1 MTILSWNINGL
12 RKKLT
17 DFEFIAYLERFDIFS
32 VIETWENVESDDISN
47 LFPNHFS
54 IFCAAKKVSKF
65 GRAMGG
71 IIVFIKK
78 QYKQFISEIN
88 VACTFSIFV
97 TCKKTMFGYDKDLL
111 LAFTYLP
118 PQGSPFYDNK
128 AMNEIALF
136 EDAILK
142 VLSKV
147 SDIHMLF
154 LGDFNCR
161 TGTLADY
168 YNFENNVPVLEE
180 FENVFDH
187 FCSQRISCDTTV
199 SCSGRRLLEFCKDY
213 SVYIVN
219 GRVGQDKNVGNYTY
233 IGPNGCS
240 LIDYILASREVF
252 ESILDFCVD
261 SRTES
266 PHLPVWVQLPL
277 KIKRHIERIS
287 HLMKSNS
294 CPQAYS
300 RSPRDIQAFIE
311 NIKTNFTGSFLSS
324 VMMKKEDL
332 SEDINVIISNIV
344 DKLKCSAI
352 HKTRSNISKTQP
364 VWFDRECES
373 LKNIKLRNLKQFRR
387 IRSEEYLQA
396 YINSRKTFKNIIC
409 EKKKIFHEKQ
419 LESLISCVADSK
431 SFWSKLKII
440 TCKGNPNRS
449 VNITSQEWFIHFE
462 QLFADVNQED
472 SEMVENIVIENTD
485 DELEN
490 LVFNADISDDE
501 ILQAIKHLKKGKS
514 GGPDGLLPEF
524 FMESIDI
531 LLPVLNKLF
540 NRLFQSG
547 YFPPCWSQSI
557 IVPLHKKGDIN
568 CTDNYRGISLLDVFG
583 KIYVSIINRRVTFY
597 VNVYDKISEAQA
609 GFREGYSTIDNAF
622 ILSAIL
628 QKYLNRKGGK
638 LYVCFVD
645 FKKAFDSV
653 NRQKLWQVLTTNGIK
668 GNVFKAIYSMYACV
682 KSCVRFNN
690 ECTNTFD
697 CPVGLRQGCLL
708 SPVIFSIFVN
718 ELSKLIESSD
728 ICGIQLF
735 PDITEILLL
744 LFADDIALMA
754 DSVRGLQKQINITE
768 KFCDTYK
775 MVVNT
780 VKTKVM
786 VFRRGGR
793 LRKNE
798 KILYKG
804 NELDIVNGFHY
815 VGLLFTPKL
824 SLYRMTDDLSKK
836 GKRILIS
843 ILSSLHS
850 HGTLSKSVFFKIFDT
865 KICSMLLY
873 GCEVWGIEQFESIE
887 RLQYY
892 ACKRFMNV
900 TLKASN
906 FGVLG
911 DCGRYPLYITTFKRV
926 IKYWIKI
933 LRMPSHRYEKKML

>member
-12 RKKLT
+12 RNKLT

-97 TCKKTMFGYDKDLL
+97 TYKKTMFGYDKDLL

-180 FENVFDH
+180 FENVFGH

-199 SCSGRRLLEFCKDY
+199 SCSGRRLLKFCKDY

-240 LIDYILASREVF
+240 LIDYILTSREVF

-294 CPQAYS
+294 CQQAYS

-311 NIKTNFTGSFLSS
+311 NVKTNFTGSFLSS
-324 VMMKKEDL
+324 VMMKIEDL
-332 SEDINVIISNIV
+332 SVNINVIISNIV

-352 HKTRSNISKTQP
+352 HKTHSNISKTQP

-396 YINSRKTFKNIIC
+396 YINSRKTFKNIIWKR
-409 EKKKIFHEKQ
+409 KKNSMRNNLSH
-419 LESLISCVADSK
+419 
-431 SFWSKLKII
+431 SF
-440 TCKGNPNRS
+440 
-449 VNITSQEWFIHFE
+449 
-462 QLFADVNQED
+462 
-472 SEMVENIVIENTD
+472 
-485 DELEN
+485 
-490 LVFNADISDDE
+490 LV
-501 ILQAIKHLKKGKS
+501 
-514 GGPDGLLPEF
+514 
-524 FMESIDI
+524 
-531 LLPVLNKLF
+531 
-540 NRLFQSG
+540 
-547 YFPPCWSQSI
+547 
-557 IVPLHKKGDIN
+557 
-568 CTDNYRGISLLDVFG
+568 
-583 KIYVSIINRRVTFY
+583 
-597 VNVYDKISEAQA
+597 
-609 GFREGYSTIDNAF
+609 
-622 ILSAIL
+622 
-628 QKYLNRKGGK
+628 
-638 LYVCFVD
+638 
-645 FKKAFDSV
+645 
-653 NRQKLWQVLTTNGIK
+653 
-668 GNVFKAIYSMYACV
+668 
-682 KSCVRFNN
+682 
-690 ECTNTFD
+690 
-697 CPVGLRQGCLL
+697 
-708 SPVIFSIFVN
+708 
-718 ELSKLIESSD
+718 
-728 ICGIQLF
+728 
-735 PDITEILLL
+735 
-744 LFADDIALMA
+744 
-754 DSVRGLQKQINITE
+754 
-768 KFCDTYK
+768 
-775 MVVNT
+775 
-780 VKTKVM
+780 
-786 VFRRGGR
+786 
-793 LRKNE
+793 
-798 KILYKG
+798 
-804 NELDIVNGFHY
+804 
-815 VGLLFTPKL
+815 
-824 SLYRMTDDLSKK
+824 
-836 GKRILIS
+836 
-843 ILSSLHS
+843 
-850 HGTLSKSVFFKIFDT
+850 
-865 KICSMLLY
+865 
-873 GCEVWGIEQFESIE
+873 
-887 RLQYY
+887 
-892 ACKRFMNV
+892 
-900 TLKASN
+900 
-906 FGVLG
+906 
-911 DCGRYPLYITTFKRV
+911 
-926 IKYWIKI
+926 
-933 LRMPSHRYEKKML
+933 